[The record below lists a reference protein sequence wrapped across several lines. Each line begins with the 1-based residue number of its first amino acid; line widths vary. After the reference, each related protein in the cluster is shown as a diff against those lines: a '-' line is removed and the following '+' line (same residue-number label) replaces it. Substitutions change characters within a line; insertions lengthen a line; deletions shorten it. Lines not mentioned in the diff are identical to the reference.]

1 MREAGSVAF
10 ESSSGSCGDADDDV
24 SVSTE
29 VVDDC
34 LCIESFE
41 FDIWT

>member
-24 SVSTE
+24 STE